1 MRNLFALLILT
12 VVPAARAAEGVEN
25 PLYEELVT
33 TGITLPEGVTV
44 KLPAPLVKPGSPPKD
59 TADLLEKAAGRRPV
73 KLFVKRSQFAPM
85 SLEISSVQNA
95 KSERCGQL
103 IDLKFV
109 AYGKLEAVLDTDFMN
124 DLLAGKKKAKDGDSS
139 TLLTPAELKKRGIH
153 LLDKKNVKEQFATM
167 TMPLLE
173 KVRVEGVMRS
183 VRTKMPAAVL
193 SATRMDDHFAKD
205 KEHPNTWRHIM
216 PEADDE
222 KLGPPHPYTGMGGY
236 VLITQLTEPKNALL
250 IEMHF
255 LLHEPPEWF
264 GEHNLLR
271 SKLPTVIQDNVRSF
285 RRKVAKKEG

>member
-1 MRNLFALLILT
+1 MRQVFVLLVLT
-12 VVPAARAAEGVEN
+12 VVPAVRAADAVEN

-33 TGITLPEGVTV
+33 KGIALPEGVTV
-44 KLPAPLVKPGSPPKD
+44 KLPAPLVKPGSSPKD

-73 KLFVKRSQFAPM
+73 ELFVRRTTEAPM
-85 SLEISSVQNA
+85 SLEISSVENA

-103 IDLKFV
+103 IDLKFL

-124 DLLAGKKKAKDGDSS
+124 DLLAGKKKSKDGDTS
-139 TLLTPAELKKRGIH
+139 TVLTASELKKRRIQ
-153 LLDKKNVKEQFATM
+153 LLDKPNVKEQFATM
-167 TMPLLE
+167 TMRLLE
-173 KVRVEGVMRS
+173 KVQVEGVMRS

-193 SATRMDDHFAKD
+193 SATRMDDRFRSDKD
-205 KEHPNTWRHIM
+205 HPNTWRHIM

-222 KLGPPHPYTGMGGY
+222 KLGSPHPYTGMGGY
-236 VLITQLTEPKNALL
+236 VLITQLTEPKGALL
-250 IEMHF
+250 VEMHF

-264 GEHNLLR
+264 GGYNLLR